1 MCICVICLCG
11 RAPALYAYK
20 RVHICVVCLWVS
32 SPLLY
37 AYICV
42 RVWMHLCHMSVCVH
56 LCCILM
62 HVEAPVLYVL
72 VCVCTCVIHLC
83 TWTHLY
89 CMPICVGAPIG
100 TMWRPELALIGYSFT
115 SLHPFQRQGFSL
127 NPDLVIWATLSSW
140 QSSRIL
146 LSPPQHWYHRHVPP
160 HPAFLWWLGTEVRSS
175 CLRQALHPLSHLSK
189 PSL

>member
-1 MCICVICLCG
+1 MLMSEFIFAVCLRMCACVDAPVSYVCVCAPVLNTYACG
-11 RAPALYAYK
+11 GT
-20 RVHICVVCLWVS
+20 CVVCLG
-32 SPLLY
+32 
-37 AYICV
+37 
-42 RVWMHLCHMSVCVH
+42 
-56 LCCILM
+56 
-62 HVEAPVLYVL
+62 
-72 VCVCTCVIHLC
+72 VCVCTCVIYLC
-83 TWTHLY
+83 MWTHLY

-100 TMWRPELALIGYSFT
+100 TMWWPELALIGYSFT
-115 SLHPFQRQGFSL
+115 SLHPFLRQGFSL

-146 LSPPQHWYHRHVPP
+146 LSLPQHWYHRHVPP